1 MSSSLSPRSIQ
12 EEDISQDNAREQY
25 FSTVDDLALFTKGK
39 GKERQSQRE
48 YTDSGSDEAAESS
61 RIAAYPPTND
71 EVVESRRVEETL
83 RAWEVTERQRRK
95 AARESTQQTNTQ
107 PSLVSDISR
116 RASLLWPGR
125 KSKHPSISVP
135 DGLGNH
141 RVLDPIDTLPLTDVN
156 LSPTPSPNAE
166 LDDTPTEN
174 PFAGPPESLSPFS
187 DSHQAKLPD
196 VNPSIPVNHL
206 ASSFSMAPTSR
217 LPPPKPLGLPPP
229 RTPPPPTSSPPLSTP
244 PPNTTIGGS
253 GHEVQVQDYR
263 WWHDWLCGCGEGADR
278 GGDSQAGRTNPFE

>member
-1 MSSSLSPRSIQ
+1 MSSSQSPRSIQ
-12 EEDISQDNAREQY
+12 EEDILQDNAHEQY
-25 FSTVDDLALFTKGK
+25 FSTVDHHALFTKGK

-83 RAWEVTERQRRK
+83 RAWDIAERQRRK
-95 AARESTQQTNTQ
+95 AARESTQQTNTP

-116 RASLLWPGR
+116 RASLLWPGK
-125 KSKHPSISVP
+125 KSKHPSISIP

-141 RVLDPIDTLPLTDVN
+141 RVLEPIDTLPLTDAN
-156 LSPTPSPNAE
+156 LSPAPSISE
-166 LDDTPTEN
+166 LNDTPTEN

-187 DSHQAKLPD
+187 DSHKAKRPD
-196 VNPSIPVNHL
+196 IDPSIPVNHL
-206 ASSFSMAPTSR
+206 ASSFSMGPPSR
-217 LPPPKPLGLPPP
+217 LLPPKPLDLPPP
-229 RTPPPPTSSPPLSTP
+229 RTPPPPTSSPPPSTP
-244 PPNTTIGGS
+244 PPNTVVGAS

-278 GGDSQAGRTNPFE
+278 GGDFQAGRTNPFE